1 MIRIYILIISLV
13 ASSISTYGQME
24 MSLADAIAYAKEYS
38 NAKKKTQLDVMDA
51 EQIVK
56 EYKSIG
62 LPKLSLDA
70 GYTYLPLIPANPVDD
85 FITPAIYG
93 VLFQEQVIDQRDLG
107 PPDQFKLAFQRKQAV
122 NAGLNFSALLFDKS
136 YLNGLKAA
144 KLSID
149 ISRAQLNITDK
160 EIASMVTKAYL
171 AALIAERNIEFLDKN
186 IDVLDKSLAETK
198 LIYEN
203 GYAEQL
209 DIDRL
214 KLSLDN
220 LSIEKEKVE
229 ELIDLSY
236 NVLKYNMSFP
246 FDEELI
252 LTEELE
258 ELMDL
263 ITLDDAMLNQEVDI
277 TNRPEYA
284 AITQAIALDQMDI
297 DNLSQNLPSLRA
309 NAGLAGTLQ
318 RDGLFNSEETGI
330 IPSAF
335 IGLGLN
341 YDIFDGKERSTK
353 KQRSII
359 RQEKRK
365 LDLEEFERG
374 MNLEVI
380 NTKSKVINAKRTLE
394 NRQRTLAL
402 SENIF
407 EKSNIKFREGVGSS
421 VEVTQAEASLYD
433 AQSNLINAMY
443 ELVLAKAELD
453 IAYGNIK

>member
-1 MIRIYILIISLV
+1 MPKYILIVTFLICSIALPGQASL
-13 ASSISTYGQME
+13 
-24 MSLADAIAYAKEYS
+24 SLEEAIAYAKEFS
-38 NAKKKTQLDVMDA
+38 NAKRKAQLDVMDS
-51 EQIVK
+51 EQIVR

-70 GYTYLPLIPANPVDD
+70 GYSYFPLIPSNPVDD
-85 FITPAIYG
+85 FITPAVYG
-93 VLFQEQVIDQRDLG
+93 ILFQEAVLEQRELG
-107 PPDQFKLAFQRKQAV
+107 PPDQFKFAFQRKQSL

-149 ISRAQLNITDK
+149 VSRAQINITEK

-171 AALIAERNIEFLDKN
+171 AVLIAERNIEYLDKN
-186 IDVLDKSLAETK
+186 LSVLHKSLADTK
-198 LIYEN
+198 VIYET
-203 GYAEQL
+203 GFAEQL
-209 DIDRL
+209 DVDRL
-214 KLSLDN
+214 QLSQDN
-220 LSIEKEKVE
+220 LKIEKEKVL

-236 NVLKYNMSFP
+236 NVLKYNMNFP
-246 FDEELI
+246 FDEKLE
-252 LTEELE
+252 LTESLE
-258 ELMDL
+258 DLMNL
-263 ITLDDAMLNQEVDI
+263 IAVDDAMLNQEVDI
-277 TNRPEYA
+277 TNRPEFA

-309 NAGLAGTLQ
+309 NAGLSGALQ
-318 RDGLFNSEETGI
+318 RDDLFNNEETGI

-335 IGLGLN
+335 LGLGLN
-341 YDIFDGKERSTK
+341 YDIFDGKERSAK

-374 MNLEVI
+374 MNLEVR
-380 NTKSKVINAKRTLE
+380 NARAQLINAKRTLE
-394 NRQRTLAL
+394 NRERTLAL
-402 SENIF
+402 SESIF
-407 EKSNIKFREGVGSS
+407 EKANIKFREGVGSS
-421 VEVTQAEASLYD
+421 VEINQAESSLYE

-443 ELVLAKAELD
+443 ELVLAKADLD

>member
-453 IAYGNIK
+453 IAYGIIK